1 MKTILVRYYNPCEVM
16 EVSPSTTEEEI
27 KKYCFRANRYSNE
40 TAALIAY
47 AETPCTWSTLLDD
60 VVDPKE
66 LVELAND
73 FINEA
78 YQHIKAHDYDWLEQH
93 FT

>member
-27 KKYCFRANRYSNE
+27 KKY
-40 TAALIAY
+40 

-60 VVDPKE
+60 VVDLKE
-66 LVELAND
+66 LVELTND